1 MSAQYRKDIHYCN
14 VHFTI
19 FPVLKWHHCLLKQ
32 ASGEYYFS
40 SFRPVSSDSIQLLEA
55 GAIPSATV
63 ISSPMFYHE
72 SATLP

>member
-1 MSAQYRKDIHYCN
+1 MSAQYRKDIHYCY

-40 SFRPVSSDSIQLLEA
+40 SFCPVSSDSIQLELLLEA
-55 GAIPSATV
+55 GAIPSATKSDV
-63 ISSPMFYHE
+63 LS
-72 SATLP
+72 